1 MKTRSKILL
10 LVLILLIIA
19 LSVLILIQKDK
30 INKLEDFNY
39 LLRKNISNQDIKDN
53 ITINLDITNDTILRI
68 GVYSNKHYEI
78 TENSKMQ
85 DLLDVLNNLSFVK
98 AAEKINEKPIYNITF
113 YTLFDREIFNIQI
126 LSKNMVK
133 INNTIYKCTNSNI
146 DIDKIANIL

>member
-1 MKTRSKILL
+1 METKSKILF
-10 LVLILLIIA
+10 LVLILLIIS
-19 LSVLILIQKDK
+19 LSILILIQKDK

-39 LLRKNISNQDIKDN
+39 LLRKNISNQNVEDN

-85 DLLDVLNNLSFVK
+85 DLLDLLNNLSFIK
-98 AAEKINEKPIYNITF
+98 TSEKINEKPIYNITF

-126 LSKNMVK
+126 LSKDTVK
-133 INNTIYKCTNSNI
+133 INNTIYKCTNENMPLEEFDNLI
-146 DIDKIANIL
+146 